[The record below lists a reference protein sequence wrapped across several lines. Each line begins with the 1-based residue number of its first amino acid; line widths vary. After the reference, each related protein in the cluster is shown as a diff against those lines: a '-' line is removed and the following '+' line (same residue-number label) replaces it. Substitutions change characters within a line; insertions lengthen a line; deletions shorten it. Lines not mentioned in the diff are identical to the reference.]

1 MNDDPVALDKHRGMA
16 AQKATEIRRRLAEV
30 MADQELLRQRQ
41 AEMEKSLVAE
51 PALTWHEA
59 AEKIRYLISL
69 FAAQPGAQNPRHQ
82 ALIASI
88 LADLKNLDGTATAS
102 GE

>member
-1 MNDDPVALDKHRGMA
+1 MTDDPVALDKHRGMA
-16 AQKATEIRRRLAEV
+16 AQKATEIRRRLVEV
-30 MADQELLRQRQ
+30 AADQELLRQRQ
-41 AEMEKSLVAE
+41 VEMERALVAA

-69 FAAQPGAQNPRHQ
+69 FAAAPAAQNPRYQ

-88 LADLKNLDGTATAS
+88 LADLKNLDETAVAS

>member
-1 MNDDPVALDKHRGMA
+1 MTDDPVTLDLHRGMA
-16 AQKATEIRRRLAEV
+16 AQRATEIRRRLTEV
-30 MADQELLRQRQ
+30 AQDQELLRQRQ
-41 AEMEKSLVAE
+41 AEMEKSLAAS

-69 FAAQPGAQNPRHQ
+69 FAAAPAAQNPRHQ

-88 LADLKNLDGTATAS
+88 LADLKSLDGTATGS
-102 GE
+102 D

>member
-1 MNDDPVALDKHRGMA
+1 MTDDPVTLDQRRGMA

-30 MADQELLRQRQ
+30 AADQELLRQRQ
-41 AEMEKSLVAE
+41 LEIEKSLVAS
-51 PALTWHEA
+51 PAMTWHEA

-69 FAAQPGAQNPRHQ
+69 LATAPAAQNPRYQ

-88 LADLKNLDGTATAS
+88 LADLKNLDGTAVAS
-102 GE
+102 SE

>member
-1 MNDDPVALDKHRGMA
+1 MTDDPVALDKHRGMA
-16 AQKATEIRRRLAEV
+16 AQKATELRRCLVEV
-30 MADQELLRQRQ
+30 AADQELLRLRQ
-41 AEMEKSLVAE
+41 VEIEKSLVAS

-69 FAAQPGAQNPRHQ
+69 FAAAPGAQNPRHQ

-88 LADLKNLDGTATAS
+88 LADLKNLDETAVAS
-102 GE
+102 SE